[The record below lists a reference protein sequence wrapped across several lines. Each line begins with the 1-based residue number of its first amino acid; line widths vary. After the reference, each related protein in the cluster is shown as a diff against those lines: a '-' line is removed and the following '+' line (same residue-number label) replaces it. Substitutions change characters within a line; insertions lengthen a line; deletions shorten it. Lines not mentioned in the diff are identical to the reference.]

1 MKTRY
6 GPKYEN
12 PGIFFGATDSPKY
25 LPNHYPWLPL
35 KDDYILLNF
44 TNSECWCLNNQRQKK
59 SSTLQIGRVH
69 ILRHHV
75 NDREVTAMSTLPGGL
90 LLFGLCVLG
99 VAVATAVYDTW
110 WLRRKTEEAAE
121 ETEKAVDRQNSLPR
135 AA

>member
-1 MKTRY
+1 
-6 GPKYEN
+6 
-12 PGIFFGATDSPKY
+12 
-25 LPNHYPWLPL
+25 
-35 KDDYILLNF
+35 
-44 TNSECWCLNNQRQKK
+44 
-59 SSTLQIGRVH
+59 
-69 ILRHHV
+69 
-75 NDREVTAMSTLPGGL
+75 MSTLPGGL